1 MSTAQI
7 PGRSLPTWSNQ
18 THQLHDR
25 KLVDLEVIQ
34 TAFEDMH
41 VVIPQCKRNLE
52 TTLAQMATSRQTS
65 ASMTAN
71 RLCAGVARMQTMQTR
86 RHMDITLC
94 MLTVTGFTFFSRVC
108 SSRTQ
113 LQPFPQSFQFTRSGY
128 TMTSTSGCIGPGE
141 PLPPVPLRNPRRVE
155 TSPMNNDRGQMKDR
169 DNYRPTE
176 PPSPTAQ
183 KIFQEIDRE
192 IEDTQQRLVSA
203 VFANRAG
210 GVRLQAKDI
219 AGGIGVENMKEG
231 PSEIRR
237 SSLLWSE
244 GDNVSRSSTSSSLT
258 DGLKRYS
265 AYLSFSRQ
273 PSLRSTEEKAAR
285 QRHIEDAAA
294 RLRISYDSPESPT
307 TIASYDGAS
316 NADSMAQ
323 EDARVEAWLARRGS
337 FAAEPSEVDRVS
349 QTSMTPTAASEQR
362 RPARTVAPSQFSGIS
377 RREYASPL
385 SPMNNG
391 RDAYG
396 NFIPTNTQDY
406 LNSQS
411 PPSSPPLRPIMEDAQ
426 SGSTTTP
433 SLRGG
438 GNWWHI
444 GLGQNGKEPSVKK
457 GRSTPKSE
465 RSSIL
470 KSKTSLVAKDPPP
483 SSHGI
488 PQTEGA
494 SANPYASAKA
504 RSVIAT
510 DYEWSDEESERSS
523 FDLEQRRLS
532 KLLEYGADAQSRNA
546 RIGESTTLVAPNTP
560 ASSKP
565 AEITDGGFPY
575 PILPGLPAGAKE
587 RLDARGAAGLKPPR
601 RLQADDDRTES
612 PFSDLSYETRREK
625 RWNKA
630 PSEAPAVMP
639 PPPPPK
645 DAAPPAPP
653 SYVKPITHTQYAYEY
668 GQHGE
673 GMSQPA
679 SPSHYMGRA
688 PSLDDPRDE
697 EAWELQSLQ
706 VGESV
711 SVVGGPRRGRALAVA
726 RPPVPPINAEQYK
739 AQQLTAQAEF
749 RGLCQEIMMRYNAE
763 ISRLQREFQRGAL
776 SQERLRHHK
785 ELLDKNRA
793 NALKH
798 SAKSASYVVS
808 TNRIRVSKAM
818 QQAAKA
824 HS

>member
-1 MSTAQI
+1 
-7 PGRSLPTWSNQ
+7 
-18 THQLHDR
+18 
-25 KLVDLEVIQ
+25 
-34 TAFEDMH
+34 
-41 VVIPQCKRNLE
+41 
-52 TTLAQMATSRQTS
+52 
-65 ASMTAN
+65 
-71 RLCAGVARMQTMQTR
+71 
-86 RHMDITLC
+86 
-94 MLTVTGFTFFSRVC
+94 
-108 SSRTQ
+108 
-113 LQPFPQSFQFTRSGY
+113 
-128 TMTSTSGCIGPGE
+128 
-141 PLPPVPLRNPRRVE
+141 
-155 TSPMNNDRGQMKDR
+155 MNNDRGQMKDR
-169 DNYRPTE
+169 ENHRPTE
-176 PPSPTAQ
+176 PPSPSAQ

-203 VFANRAG
+203 VFANRDG

-219 AGGIGVENMKEG
+219 AGGIGVENMKER

-244 GDNVSRSSTSSSLT
+244 GDEVSWSSTSSSLT

-273 PSLRSTEEKAAR
+273 PSLRSTEEKASR

-349 QTSMTPTAASEQR
+349 QTSMTPTAAPEQR
-362 RPARTVAPSQFSGIS
+362 RPARTVAPSQSSGNS

-438 GNWWHI
+438 GSWWHL
-444 GLGQNGKEPSVKK
+444 GLGQNRKEPSVKK

-465 RSSIL
+465 RSFIL
-470 KSKTSLVAKDPPP
+470 KSKTSLVTKDPLP
-483 SSHGI
+483 SSLAN
-488 PQTEGA
+488 PQAEGA

-504 RSVIAT
+504 RSAIAT

-532 KLLEYGADAQSRNA
+532 KLLEYGTDAQSRNA

-565 AEITDGGFPY
+565 MESPEGGFPY
-575 PILPGLPAGAKE
+575 PLLPGLPVGAKE
-587 RLDARGAAGLKPPR
+587 RLDARWAGGLKPPR
-601 RLQADDDRTES
+601 RLQPDDDRTES

-645 DAAPPAPP
+645 DVAPPKAPP
-653 SYVKPITHTQYAYEY
+653 SFVKPITHTQYAYEY

-679 SPSHYMGRA
+679 SPSHYLGRA

-706 VGESV
+706 LGESV

-798 SAKSASYVVS
+798 SAKSANYLVS
-808 TNRIRVSKAM
+808 THALKDSTTSPDISQLTPTDPRGRKR
-818 QQAAKA
+818 
-824 HS
+824 HH